1 MFKQLALV
9 AAAVVGLGSMTG
21 CVVANPNTVSAYD
34 AQRMSTVIDATVLSV
49 RPVTLQGRDT
59 GVGTVSGAVIGGIA
73 GSNVGGPRT
82 GGIVGIAGAVVG
94 GLIGNA
100 VERDATQ
107 QQGVEILMQL
117 KNGDR
122 RQVVQGVG
130 TDTFAAGDPVI
141 MVTTGGRTRVLP
153 APPVTTGSTQPTAY
167 PAAYP
172 APAPQ

>member
-1 MFKQLALV
+1 MFKQFALIAAIAGVGSLA
-9 AAAVVGLGSMTG
+9 G
-21 CVVANPNTVSAYD
+21 CVVANPNTVNAYD
-34 AQRMSTVIDATVLSV
+34 AQRMSTVVDATVLSV

-107 QQGVEILMQL
+107 QQGVEILVQL

-122 RQVVQGVG
+122 RSVVQGVQG
-130 TDTFAAGDPVI
+130 DNFAVGDPVI
-141 MVTTGGRTRVLP
+141 MVTTGGRTRVMR
-153 APPVTTGSTQPTAY
+153 APPVTTGSTAPTAYPTAY
-167 PAAYP
+167 PAP
-172 APAPQ
+172 AQQ

>member
-1 MFKQLALV
+1 MFKNLALI
-9 AAAVVGLGSMTG
+9 AAIASVGSLAG
-21 CVVANPNTVSAYD
+21 CVVAPPNSVSAYD
-34 AQRMSTVIDATVLSV
+34 AQRMSTVVDATVLSV

-107 QQGVEILMQL
+107 RPADEILVQL

-122 RQVVQGVG
+122 RSVVQVAGPDVFAVG
-130 TDTFAAGDPVI
+130 QPVI
-141 MVTTGGRTRVLP
+141 LVTTGGRTRVMP
-153 APPVTTGSTQPTAY
+153 APPVTTGATAPTAY

-172 APAPQ
+172 VPPAQ

>member
-1 MFKQLALV
+1 MFKHIVVIAAI
-9 AAAVVGLGSMTG
+9 AAAGSLAG
-21 CVVANPNTVSAYD
+21 CVVANPDTVSAYD
-34 AQRMSTVIDATVLSV
+34 AQRMSTVVDATVLSV
-49 RPVTLQGRDT
+49 RPVTLQGRDS
-59 GVGTVSGAVIGGIA
+59 GIGTVSGAVVGGIA

-107 QQGVEILMQL
+107 QQAVEILVQL
-117 KNGDR
+117 RNGDR
-122 RQVVQGVG
+122 RAVVQPVG
-130 TDTFAAGDPVI
+130 RDVFGTGEPVI

-153 APPVTTGSTQPTAY
+153 APPVTTGSNAVPAY

>member
-1 MFKQLALV
+1 MFKQLALIASIAG
-9 AAAVVGLGSMTG
+9 AASLTG

-34 AQRMSTVIDATVLSV
+34 AQRLSTVVDATVLSV

-82 GGIVGIAGAVVG
+82 GGIVGIVGAIAG

-107 QQGVEILMQL
+107 QQGVEILLQL

-122 RQVVQGVG
+122 RQVVQGIG
-130 TDTFAAGDPVI
+130 SDTFAAGDPVI
-141 MVTTGGRTRVLP
+141 LVTTGGRTRVMR
-153 APPVTTGSTQPTAY
+153 APPVTTGSTAPNAY